1 MKKSYETPSI
11 WIEKRFTLS
20 DEYMVVKIS
29 RLQGTMKVGGGQD
42 DIVIAD
48 GTDDYET
55 DSGITGFSGPSA
67 KERNDEEWGIL
78 W

>member
-11 WIEKRFTLS
+11 WIEKRFALS

-29 RLQGTMKVGGGQD
+29 RLQGKMVLGGDD
-42 DIVIAD
+42 DIEIAD
-48 GTDDYET
+48 GTDDYAA
-55 DSGITGFSGPSA
+55 DSFLEGFSGPSA
-67 KERNDEEWGIL
+67 KDRKDEEWGRL

>member
-20 DEYMVVKIS
+20 DEYMVRIS
-29 RLQGTMKVGGGQD
+29 RLRGRMEVD
-42 DIVIAD
+42 DEEVIDIID
-48 GTDDYET
+48 GTDNYT
-55 DSGITGFSGPSA
+55 RDSGITGFSGPSA
-67 KERNDEEWGIL
+67 KERKDEEWGRL

>member
-20 DEYMVVKIS
+20 DEYMVVRIS
-29 RLQGTMKVGGGQD
+29 RLRGTMDVGD
-42 DIVIAD
+42 EEIEIAD
-48 GTDDYET
+48 GTDDYAS
-55 DSGITGFSGPSA
+55 DSFLEGFSGPSA
-67 KERNDEEWGIL
+67 KDRKDEEWGRL